1 VSAGAD
7 ASGAGTSADIARML
21 SEASAA
27 HSAGDLQRA
36 AAGFEAVIKLAPHH
50 SQALRAYAL
59 LALQVGQPHA
69 ALSLAQR
76 ALADDAASAEA
87 YQLLGVAQRQCGRL
101 AEAIASLEQ
110 AVKLNPNLF
119 DARLNLGSA
128 LLDTGD
134 AGRALPHYQ
143 RALALNPHSASAH
156 NNLGNLYRE
165 QRQPA
170 QAMAA
175 YQRALELEPN
185 HAKAHA
191 NLANILRDIGDV
203 DAAIAEFRRSLS
215 LSPNNPDV
223 WSNLLLALNESDR
236 VPREAIFLEHV
247 RYGERFARRIP
258 ARRRPSMRALKGRRL
273 RIGYVSSDFRKH
285 AVATFFEP
293 LLAAHDRSRFEIFCY
308 YNYPRGDEVTAS
320 IRTAVEHFVPIA
332 GVPDRVLAERI
343 TGEGIDVLVDLNGHS
358 ADNRLPLFFFAAAP
372 VQATWLGYPGTTGVR
387 AIDYRLTDSC
397 ADPPGATESLHTE
410 TLWRLPTTA
419 WCYEPYAA
427 APAVTRR
434 DRVRQGIAFTC
445 LNGPGKTSA
454 AALGMWAEIL
464 RAVPRSRL
472 QLLASPHAPRMSELL
487 GFFSERGVAPER
499 IELVAR
505 QPLASYLA
513 LYGNADIALDSY
525 PHTGATTTCDALW
538 MGLPVVTLAGN
549 RPFTRSGASVLT
561 NVGLRDLIAET
572 PADYVRIACALAAD
586 HARLARL
593 RAELRATMSGSR
605 LTDGRAFARDM
616 EEAFVAMCQAAA
628 ANAPR
633 LES

>member
-1 VSAGAD
+1 
-7 ASGAGTSADIARML
+7 
-21 SEASAA
+21 
-27 HSAGDLQRA
+27 
-36 AAGFEAVIKLAPHH
+36 
-50 SQALRAYAL
+50 
-59 LALQVGQPHA
+59 
-69 ALSLAQR
+69 
-76 ALADDAASAEA
+76 
-87 YQLLGVAQRQCGRL
+87 
-101 AEAIASLEQ
+101 
-110 AVKLNPNLF
+110 
-119 DARLNLGSA
+119 
-128 LLDTGD
+128 
-134 AGRALPHYQ
+134 
-143 RALALNPHSASAH
+143 
-156 NNLGNLYRE
+156 
-165 QRQPA
+165 
-170 QAMAA
+170 
-175 YQRALELEPN
+175 
-185 HAKAHA
+185 
-191 NLANILRDIGDV
+191 
-203 DAAIAEFRRSLS
+203 
-215 LSPNNPDV
+215 
-223 WSNLLLALNESDR
+223 
-236 VPREAIFLEHV
+236 
-247 RYGERFARRIP
+247 
-258 ARRRPSMRALKGRRL
+258 MRALKGRRL

-434 DRVRQGIAFTC
+434 DDVRQAIAFTC

-628 ANAPR
+628 ANVRDPHGSTVAGAQRRLQMLRQAFRLGRSSCSRARRGARHGDDPCRRWRRPDDSGARGSRAGRRVGMRQVDAGTDRCRLAVPVRRHAPLAGR
-633 LES
+633 ATR